1 MKKLFLSLIVAGFFT
16 LTATPG
22 QAQDSNKTNVAD
34 KNNVVFV
41 QLSEQLNQLTVNISQ
56 VADILDVHTNNAV
69 DPKNAELTRN
79 LSELQ
84 KNLERAASKLNK
96 IQAERKLHSAPE
108 DSDDE
113 DLLDTV

>member
-1 MKKLFLSLIVAGFFT
+1 MKKLFLSLIVAGFMFA
-16 LTATPG
+16 ATSV
-22 QAQDSNKTNVAD
+22 QAQNLNKTNPV
-34 KNNVVFV
+34 KNKTVYV

-69 DPKNAELTRN
+69 DTKNAELTRN

-84 KNLERAASKLNK
+84 KNLEKAAFKLNK
-96 IQAERKLHSAPE
+96 IKADRNLHSTPE
-108 DSDDE
+108 DNSED